1 MVPRILEVEN
11 NEKWD
16 FYIKSR
22 WGGITRGKID
32 PEKKFQSFSFKN
44 RICGHIKP

>member
-32 PEKKFQSFSFKN
+32 PEKYFRVFLSKTESVD
-44 RICGHIKP
+44 I

>member
-22 WGGITRGKID
+22 WGGITRGKIY
-32 PEKKFQSFSFKN
+32 PEIDFRVFLSKTESVD
-44 RICGHIKP
+44 I